1 MFIPTTAQE
10 VKDLGWQQLD
20 IILISGD
27 SYIDSPYIGVALIG
41 KVLLN
46 AGYKVGIIAQP
57 DINSPDDITRL
68 GEARLFWGVTAGS
81 LDSMVANTTALGKP
95 RRSDDYTPGGVN
107 NRRQNRVSL
116 RRVAHSNLLVK
127 LTLTE

>member
-1 MFIPTTAQE
+1 LD
-10 VKDLGWQQLD
+10 VLGT
-20 IILISGD
+20 
-27 SYIDSPYIGVALIG
+27 
-41 KVLLN
+41 
-46 AGYKVGIIAQP
+46 IARP

-68 GEARLFWGVTAGS
+68 GEARLFWGVTTGS

-127 LTLTE
+127 LTLTEEVSAGFYPNSKAALTVPSRTP